1 MPKSVQNFF
10 QILSLKNA
18 QDFYFF
24 DQSGE
29 ISPNLVTLGVILT
42 KQIIYYSI
50 SYFIFDSLFLIKV
63 MKQSLTNWYGI
74 GMVIIKTLST
84 AVGI

>member
-1 MPKSVQNFF
+1 MAKIFFNIWPFTTKKCLANSSPFMPKSVQNFF
-10 QILSLKNA
+10 QILSLKMPKTFIA
-18 QDFYFF
+18 F
-24 DQSGE
+24 
-29 ISPNLVTLGVILT
+29 
-42 KQIIYYSI
+42 